1 MDRLKDERGVAPEVA
16 AGILGTPRWAM
27 QDALARIRERH
38 GGVEGYLTGPAG
50 VDPSVPGSLRRLL
63 LV

>member
-1 MDRLKDERGVAPEVA
+1 MA